1 MSKENKVKRTFSAA
15 SDENGFAVGEGTAS
29 AASGLEAMPAE
40 LAASCL
46 AQMPCGVAFCQV
58 LFEAEKPV
66 DFVYLYTNPA
76 FLQQTGVGGVQGQ
89 RASEVT
95 PDILG
100 WGQAAR
106 VDLYGRVARGGAT
119 ESVEVYVDALGRGF
133 LIQVFCPKPDHFVA
147 LFTNST
153 PEKTEVLRQALSE
166 QRYRTVVEDQT
177 ELICRF
183 RQDGT
188 MTFVNEIYAR
198 FFGQNSAEI
207 VGTQWQPKVYPDD
220 IPHVESQLRCLAPE
234 HPVVVI
240 ENRVYSAEGDL
251 RWMQFVNRAFFDGDG
266 RLLEIQSVGRDIM
279 ERKQVE
285 IALARSEAQL
295 KEAQRIAHV
304 GSWEHDL
311 LTNTIAWSDE
321 MSRVFG
327 FSPDHSQPTY
337 EFWLSTLH
345 PEDRS
350 STDQSYKAALT
361 KREPFKITHRI
372 LMADGEVKHVHI
384 RGEFFFAADGHP
396 VRAAGTAQDISERKH
411 AEIRLE
417 EYQLHLEQ
425 MVEDRTTALSIAKEA
440 ADAANR
446 AKSAFLANISHE
458 LRTPMNGIMGM
469 TNLAQ
474 RNTADRTLQ
483 GFFRKIQQSSQDLLG
498 LIDRILKLTWLES
511 GQFSLS
517 TQNLRL
523 GDILDKIIAFRKP
536 RAREKGLSLLDDID
550 PRLARM
556 PLRGDATHVG
566 QLLGILVCNAIK
578 FTVQGSVTVR
588 AFLAEEN
595 EADVVVR
602 FEVLDTGIGIS
613 AENQKYVFTAFEQA
627 DSSLT
632 RRYSGTGLGLAI
644 GKRLALAMGGEIGVT
659 SQLGLGSL
667 FWCTVRLSRGEEV
680 VENLPMITDDSAEKE
695 LIARFS
701 GCQILLVEDEAIN
714 QEVTKTLM
722 EYAGLS
728 VDVANDGEEA
738 VEKSRGFDY
747 DLIVMDLRMPK
758 LDGVKAS
765 ELIRL
770 LPGRS
775 QTPIL
780 ALTASVFSKDSE
792 RCFNAGMNG
801 FIAKPVNPEMLYS
814 TLLEWLEKAKKD

>member
-1 MSKENKVKRTFSAA
+1 VKTSLPASSNKSG
-15 SDENGFAVGEGTAS
+15 SDLGEGSESTARDLE
-29 AASGLEAMPAE
+29 GLPAE
-40 LAASCL
+40 FAAMCL
-46 AQMPCGVAFCQV
+46 EHMPCGLAFCQV

-76 FLQQTGVGGVQGQ
+76 FQQQTGSGSVKGK
-89 RASEVT
+89 RASEAT

-100 WGQAAR
+100 REPQTSL
-106 VDLYGRVARGGAT
+106 DLYGRVARGGAA
-119 ESVEVYVDALGRGF
+119 EHLEIYAAGLQRGF
-133 LIQVFCPKPDHFVA
+133 LIQSFCPQPGHFVA
-147 LFTNST
+147 LFGNLS
-153 PEKTEVLRQALSE
+153 PDSMEARRHALSE

-188 MTFVNEIYAR
+188 VIFVNEVYAR
-198 FFGQNSAEI
+198 FFGQECADI
-207 VGTQWQPKVYPDD
+207 VGTKWQPKVYADD
-220 IPHVESQLRCLAPE
+220 IPHIESQLRSLAPE
-234 HPVVVI
+234 HPVIVI
-240 ENRVYSAEGDL
+240 ENRVYSGAGDL
-251 RWMQFVNRAFFDGDG
+251 RWVQFVNRALFADDG

-279 ERKQVE
+279 ERKQIE
-285 IALARSEAQL
+285 IALSRSEALL

-311 LTNTIAWSDE
+311 VTNTITWSDE
-321 MSRVFG
+321 MGRIFG
-327 FSPDHSQPTY
+327 FSSEHSLPTY
-337 EFWLSTLH
+337 DIWLATLH
-345 PEDRS
+345 PEDRCA
-350 STDQSYKAALT
+350 TDNAYKSALA
-361 KREPFKITHRI
+361 KRAPFTLTHRI
-372 LMADGEVKHVHI
+372 LMTEGEVRHIHV
-384 RGEFFFAADGHP
+384 RGEFFFSPEGYP
-396 VRAAGTAQDISERKH
+396 VRAAGTAQDVSERKH
-411 AEIRLE
+411 AEIKLK
-417 EYQLHLEQ
+417 EYQQHLEQ

-474 RNTADRTLQ
+474 RNTTDRTLQ
-483 GFFRKIQQSSQDLLG
+483 SFFGRIQQSSQDLLG
-498 LIDRILKLTWLES
+498 IIDRILKITWLES

-517 TQNLRL
+517 MQDMRL
-523 GDILDKIIAFRKP
+523 GDILEKIIAFRKP
-536 RAREKGLSLLDDID
+536 RAREKDLRLLVDID
-550 PRLARM
+550 SRLARM

-578 FTVQGSVTVR
+578 FTVQGSITAR
-588 AFLAEEN
+588 AFLLEEN
-595 EADVVVR
+595 ETYVVVR
-602 FEVLDTGIGIS
+602 FEVLDTGIGIA
-613 AENQKYVFTAFEQA
+613 AENQKYIFAAFEQA

-644 GKRLALAMGGEIGVT
+644 GKRLAQAMGGEIGVT

-667 FWCTVRLSRGEEV
+667 FWCTVRLDRGEER
-680 VENLPMITDDSAEKE
+680 VEELAVTSKDSAEKE

-701 GCQILLVEDEAIN
+701 GCRILLVEDEAIN

-722 EYAGLS
+722 EYAGLA

-738 VEKSRGFDY
+738 VEKSRVFDY
-747 DLIVMDLRMPK
+747 DLIVMDLRMPR

-765 ELIRL
+765 QLIRQ
-770 LPGRS
+770 LPGLS

-801 FIAKPVNPEMLYS
+801 FIAKPVDPELLYS
-814 TLLEWLEKAKKD
+814 TLLEWLEKTRKD